1 MTIKATSALAVGF
14 PHTSAAPDITLTF
27 SAGASPVTA
36 SVASGT
42 YRMCLAPSGS
52 DFLRVLQA
60 AINAALTTAVRTEV
74 CTVSLTSAGIV
85 SISLAG
91 SSQLA
96 TVTIASATRLR
107 LGFAS
112 ATPTVSGSGPRV
124 VTGTR
129 PVWYLALFASV
140 TDHTPLPQQP
150 GGVDIDDGGR
160 VYSFGAPATSY
171 LQTAAVKFVP
181 WDPTQRAAQGCEGT
195 AMYPALGYLDAL
207 GSISTAREWS
217 ILDVLA
223 VAGNSVC
230 GLALGTWQTLLTS
243 TTDYYWRGYVAPPTR
258 LSPEVRRFDKR
269 VTVWAEM
276 TLAMSH
282 PSTTPTD
289 TRE

>member
-1 MTIKATSALAVGF
+1 MTIRATSALAVSF
-14 PHTSAAPDITLTF
+14 AHTSAAPDVTLAF
-27 SAGASPVTA
+27 SAGTSPVTA

-42 YRMCLAPSGS
+42 YRMCLAPSAS
-52 DFLRVLQA
+52 DFLRALQA
-60 AINAALTTAVRTEV
+60 AINAALVTAARAEV
-74 CTVSLTSAGIV
+74 CTVSLTSAGV
-85 SISLAG
+85 VTLTFAG
-91 SSQLA
+91 GSQLT
-96 TVTIASATRLR
+96 TVTFAGPTWRR

-112 ATPTVSGSGPRV
+112 ATPTVSISFS
-124 VTGTR
+124 VTGAR
-129 PVWYLALFASV
+129 PVWHLALFASV

-160 VYSFGAPATSY
+160 VYSFDAPATSY
-171 LQTAAVKFVP
+171 LQTAALKFIP

-243 TTDYYWRGYVAPPTR
+243 TTDYYWLGYVAPPTR

-269 VTVWAEM
+269 IAVWAEM

-282 PSTTPTD
+282 PSTGPTG
-289 TRE
+289 TRA

>member
-1 MTIKATSALAVGF
+1 MTIRATSALAVGF

-36 SVASGT
+36 SVATGT

-52 DFLRVLQA
+52 DFLRALQA
-60 AINAALTTAVRTEV
+60 AINAALATAVRAET

-85 SISLAG
+85 SITLAG
-91 SSQLA
+91 SSELT
-96 TVTIASATRLR
+96 TVTLASATWLR

-112 ATPTVSGSGPRV
+112 ATPTVSVNFS

-129 PVWYLALFASV
+129 PVWYLALFASL
-140 TDHTPLPQQP
+140 TDYAPQPQQP
-150 GGVDIDDGGR
+150 GGVDVEDGGR

-171 LQTAAVKFVP
+171 LQTAAARFIP
-181 WDPTQRAAQGCEGT
+181 WDPTQKATQGCEGT
-195 AMYPALGYLDAL
+195 AMYAALAYAGSL
-207 GSISTAREWS
+207 GSTAAAREWS
-217 ILDVLA
+217 LLDVFA
-223 VAGNSVC
+223 VAGNAVC

-258 LSPEVRRFDKR
+258 LSPEVRRFDRR

-276 TLAMSH
+276 TLAVSH
-282 PSTTPTD
+282 PSSSPTG
-289 TRE
+289 TRA